1 MSVAI
6 SRPYQERP
14 IRFLET
20 WQHAGWR
27 IKVYGIAS
35 GRPTPRDELIEAA
48 KSVAA
53 ERLREVSVSLKHYSV
68 GFLGIHEGRTS
79 NFVFLDWWA
88 DENELHHHVYT
99 SPTNDPARLTYATPT
114 GIIACVWDLRLI
126 AFERQAWL
134 DTVLKRMDRPDLN
147 LYLEQQLNED
157 V

>member
-1 MSVAI
+1 MNVAI
-6 SRPYQERP
+6 SRPYQKRP
-14 IRFLET
+14 IQFLEL

-35 GRPTPRDELIEAA
+35 GRSTPRNGLIEAA

-53 ERLREVSVSLKHYSV
+53 ERLREVPVSLEHYSV
-68 GFLGIHEGRTS
+68 GFLGIHDGRTS

-88 DENELHHHVYT
+88 EENELHHHVYT
-99 SPTNDPARLTYATPT
+99 SPTNDPAALTYATPT
-114 GIIACVWDLRLI
+114 GVIACVWDLRLI

-134 DTVLKRMDRPDLN
+134 DTVLKRKDGPDLI
-147 LYLEQQLNED
+147 LYLEQQLSED